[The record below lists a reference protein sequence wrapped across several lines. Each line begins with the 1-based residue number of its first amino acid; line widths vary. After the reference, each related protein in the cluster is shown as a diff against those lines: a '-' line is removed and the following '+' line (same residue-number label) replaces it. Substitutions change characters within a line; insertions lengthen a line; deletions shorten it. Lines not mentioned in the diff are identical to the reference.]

1 MDISGLGT
9 PSGQLTPYAV
19 PRLDRAGTDEMRYV
33 RQRVALSP
41 GQHRP
46 TWDGQEVSPWD
57 YRADLTTGFQTM
69 YRVLLAHRDELLSPT
84 GPLTW
89 FATDEVR
96 VLVRPTSFYAQLL
109 SESFHPDIL
118 RDALDRDRHLD
129 YLWLG
134 TKQQPSLV
142 PFIRHERHAL
152 YQGDIPL
159 FTTYPQSHQV
169 WSSDGT
175 PIAHT
180 LCASGLQR
188 VHQRLHMFG
197 EHDLARQVWIINA
210 ALDAEVMGQEQ
221 RQPARA
227 DLPASVLPAT
237 SAQLLEA
244 AGAIGDYLE
253 MLAIRQDTVATWLG
267 LVPTPAH
274 QWFLQPLGV
283 DLYGGCP
290 GVVLFLAYLG
300 AVTGEAR
307 YTALAQAAFTCLQ
320 HYLTAATVPNI
331 GAFEGWGGLIY
342 VFTHLSAVWAQPAL
356 LAAAEAMV
364 AHIEAG
370 IEHDTRF
377 DVISGAAGALLAL
390 RSLYHYLPSA
400 RTLALLVRCGHHLLT
415 HTRTLRAALACSA
428 PVDETSPLA
437 GMSHGAAGMAWAL
450 CELARLTGEQRF
462 RQAAVDAMTYER
474 HLFDAKARNWPDLR
488 VDPAVDTVPRARGA
502 RFMSA
507 WCHGAPGVGLARLQI
522 LRHWAT
528 AEVRTE
534 IDHALHTTRAE
545 GFGHN
550 HSLCHGDLGNVEL
563 LFQAGVQLKE
573 PGLLVEVQHLASRIM
588 ASIATYGWRCGI
600 TQGVETPGLMTG
612 LAGIGYGLLRLARPQ
627 CVPSV
632 LTLDTPPQG
641 RET

>member
-1 MDISGLGT
+1 
-9 PSGQLTPYAV
+9 
-19 PRLDRAGTDEMRYV
+19 
-33 RQRVALSP
+33 
-41 GQHRP
+41 
-46 TWDGQEVSPWD
+46 
-57 YRADLTTGFQTM
+57 
-69 YRVLLAHRDELLSPT
+69 
-84 GPLTW
+84 
-89 FATDEVR
+89 
-96 VLVRPTSFYAQLL
+96 
-109 SESFHPDIL
+109 
-118 RDALDRDRHLD
+118 
-129 YLWLG
+129 
-134 TKQQPSLV
+134 
-142 PFIRHERHAL
+142 
-152 YQGDIPL
+152 
-159 FTTYPQSHQV
+159 
-169 WSSDGT
+169 
-175 PIAHT
+175 
-180 LCASGLQR
+180 
-188 VHQRLHMFG
+188 
-197 EHDLARQVWIINA
+197 
-210 ALDAEVMGQEQ
+210 
-221 RQPARA
+221 
-227 DLPASVLPAT
+227 
-237 SAQLLEA
+237 
-244 AGAIGDYLE
+244 
-253 MLAIRQDTVATWLG
+253 
-267 LVPTPAH
+267 
-274 QWFLQPLGV
+274 
-283 DLYGGCP
+283 
-290 GVVLFLAYLG
+290 
-300 AVTGEAR
+300 
-307 YTALAQAAFTCLQ
+307 
-320 HYLTAATVPNI
+320 
-331 GAFEGWGGLIY
+331 
-342 VFTHLSAVWAQPAL
+342 
-356 LAAAEAMV
+356 MV